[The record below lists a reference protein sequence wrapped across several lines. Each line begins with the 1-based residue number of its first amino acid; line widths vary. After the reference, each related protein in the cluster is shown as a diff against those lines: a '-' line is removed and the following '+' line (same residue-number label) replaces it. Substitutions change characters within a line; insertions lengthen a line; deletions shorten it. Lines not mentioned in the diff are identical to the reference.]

1 MINSRK
7 YEVLLVLL
15 TIALLIFTY
24 YSDFSRQPASF
35 SQIDLA
41 GSRYCCLGLE
51 EDEEFFLFFLSEVR
65 DKNRNQTYDNESVAS
80 VITDG
85 QKRG

>member
-51 EDEEFFLFFLSEVR
+51 EDEELFLFFLSEVR

-80 VITDG
+80 FITDG
-85 QKRG
+85 QK